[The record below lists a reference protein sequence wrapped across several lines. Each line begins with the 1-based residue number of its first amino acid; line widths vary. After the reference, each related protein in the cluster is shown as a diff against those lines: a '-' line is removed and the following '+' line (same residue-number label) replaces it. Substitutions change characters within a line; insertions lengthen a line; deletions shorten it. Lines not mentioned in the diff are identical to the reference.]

1 MYLKKLT
8 AEFKELLND
17 GEWIAIFGFLAFMG
31 TATAIVGAGLLWMM
45 SQQ

>member
-1 MYLKKLT
+1 MNLKELI

-17 GEWIAIFGFLAFMG
+17 GEWVAIFGFLAFIG
-31 TATAIVGAGLLWMM
+31 TANAIVGAGLLRIM

>member
-1 MYLKKLT
+1 MNLKKLT

-17 GEWIAIFGFLAFMG
+17 GECIAIFGFLAFMG